1 MRTKLLQASLLL
13 FAGIIIFTSCVSQRK
28 SGCDTSG
35 KIKREI
41 KFKGFL

>member
-1 MRTKLLQASLLL
+1 MRTKLLQATLML
-13 FAGIIIFTSCVSQRK
+13 FVGAIIFTSCVSQRK
-28 SGCDTSG
+28 TGCDTSG